1 MRGDEHDQRRPGEP
15 GEQPGEVQSVQT
27 GHLDVEEDDVDGVG
41 TAGARLQGPVD
52 AAQRLGRVARSLR
65 RADAGVGVQ
74 QVHEFLECGPFVVD
88 SQGAQHER
96 GV

>member
-15 GEQPGEVQSVQT
+15 GEQPGEVQPVEA

-41 TAGARLQGPVD
+41 TVGARFQGPVD
-52 AAQRLGRVARSLR
+52 AAQRLGRVARALR
-65 RADAGVGVQ
+65 GADPGVGVE
-74 QVHEFLECGPFVVD
+74 QVHEFLERGAFVVD
-88 SQGAQHER
+88 SQGAQHEG